1 MDVVVEA
8 CRGRRRSGVIGVILG
23 VVWVH
28 MTGRAWC
35 GPNAGRKREE
45 GAQRYGM
52 RRTRGGEAIRAKRSA
67 RGAEAKAGGE
77 RGQAEMAAW
86 RHGVLRRVVNV

>member
-1 MDVVVEA
+1 M
-8 CRGRRRSGVIGVILG
+8 IGVILG

-28 MTGRAWC
+28 MTGRVWC
-35 GPNAGRKREE
+35 GPSAERKREE

-52 RRTRGGEAIRAKRSA
+52 RRTCGVEAIRAKRSA

-86 RHGVLRRVVNV
+86 RRWGVEKGGERVSDAGGHSFIRGRV